1 MLRHNMAFN
10 LRQVAIRNAD
20 WTYIYSLYEPAQLYD
35 RRVPPHLLEA
45 HNLAGDLSYAP
56 IVAKFQAALLRWF
69 VETSDYLPWKKDQR
83 FPKVDLKPTRE
94 SIDERKRIKLIEM
107 STM

>member
-1 MLRHNMAFN
+1 
-10 LRQVAIRNAD
+10 
-20 WTYIYSLYEPAQLYD
+20 LYEPAQLYD
-35 RRVPPHLLEA
+35 RNVPPHLLEA
-45 HNLAGDLSYAP
+45 HNLAEEPAYAP

-83 FPKVDLKPTRE
+83 FPTVHLKPTRE
-94 SIDERKRIKLIEM
+94 SIDERKRAKLIAL